1 MRKNVPDD
9 QYIIMNNSY
18 EIMDIEAGLDILNR
32 DEKMRV
38 LISKFGRPNFNLR
51 QDYFQSLLRS
61 IVFQQLSGKSAKAIY
76 ERFVNLIPET
86 SNLSPK
92 EVLKLDKDEMRNT
105 GLSFQKIDY
114 IRNLANYFEDNSF
127 QKKDVERM
135 TDEEISNE
143 LTQIKGIG
151 QWTVDMFLMFTLNR
165 ADILPYTDLGIQ
177 KGFKIILNMKNLPS
191 KKKMETCS
199 KKWRPYRTIAC
210 WYLWR
215 TVDDAFAW

>member
-1 MRKNVPDD
+1 MKD
-9 QYIIMNNSY
+9 YCEIMN
-18 EIMDIEAGLDILNR
+18 IDAGLDLLSR

-38 LISKFGRPNFNLR
+38 LISKFGRPDFNPK

-61 IVFQQLSGKSAKAIY
+61 IVFQQLSGKAANTIY
-76 ERFVNLIPET
+76 ERFVNLIPKT
-86 SNLSPK
+86 VTLSPK
-92 EVLKLDKDEMRNT
+92 EVLKLDKDEMRKT
-105 GLSFQKIDY
+105 GLSFQKINY
-114 IRNLANYFEDNSF
+114 LRNLAYFFENNSF

-135 TDEEISNE
+135 TDEEISNA

-177 KGFKIILNMKNLPS
+177 KGFKKIFNMNNLPS
-191 KKKMETCS
+191 KKEMETHS
-199 KKWRPYRTIAC
+199 NIWRPYRTMAS

-215 TVDDAFAW
+215 TVDGAFAW